1 MTDKEI
7 DKFFDELFAPKH
19 EEANGTDYLIINDMS
34 VVEDYFL
41 EDEYIETYSDI
52 YIDLHFGD

>member
-19 EEANGTDYLIINDMS
+19 EEANGTDYLIINDIS

-41 EDEYIETYSDI
+41 EEE
-52 YIDLHFGD
+52 